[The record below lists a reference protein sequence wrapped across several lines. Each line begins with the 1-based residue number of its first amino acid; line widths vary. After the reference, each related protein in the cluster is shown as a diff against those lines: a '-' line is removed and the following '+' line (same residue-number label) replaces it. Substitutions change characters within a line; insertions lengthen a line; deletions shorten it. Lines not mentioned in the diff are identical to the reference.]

1 MTKLFLKNL
10 VTEITPMIWNGLST
24 VKTDLMHHYVIGLVA
39 MPLKSSKYFKKLAH
53 NIIHGNEKQKYNKI
67 K

>member
-1 MTKLFLKNL
+1 
-10 VTEITPMIWNGLST
+10 MIWNGLST
-24 VKTDLMHHYVIGLVA
+24 VKTDLMHHYVTGLVA

-67 K
+67 M